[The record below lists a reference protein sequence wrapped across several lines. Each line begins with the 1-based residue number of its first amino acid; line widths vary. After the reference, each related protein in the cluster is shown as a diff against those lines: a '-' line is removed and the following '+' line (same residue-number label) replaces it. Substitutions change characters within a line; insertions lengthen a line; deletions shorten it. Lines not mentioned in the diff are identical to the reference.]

1 MNALELTSA
10 ITATANV
17 LAYNLKED
25 ELALLAS
32 VFTQLGDTLSTII
45 VRENMCNNKN
55 ES

>member
-17 LAYNLKED
+17 LACNFKEE

-32 VFTQLGDTLSTII
+32 VFTQLGDTLATII
-45 VRENMCNNKN
+45 ARDSMCKN
-55 ES
+55 QNGN